1 MSQAIA
7 VSRRGFIVL
16 GGASLLAACTGKP
29 APEPA
34 AETPVITFKHRPPIG
49 FDVAQIDV
57 QQPFVSKGVAPNVE
71 HLLANPPARVA
82 GNWARDR
89 LRVRGEEGVARYSIL
104 DASITETALKTD
116 KSIQGIF
123 KSQVDTRYDG
133 RIEIR
138 LDVQNTGG
146 QGFATAVVVRSQTVK
161 EDLTLNERDALL
173 IQFVEDM
180 GRDLDARMND
190 EILRSL
196 SRFMR

>member
-1 MSQAIA
+1 MSRATA
-7 VSRRGFIVL
+7 VSRRGFILL
-16 GGASLLAACTGKP
+16 GGAALLAACTGKP

-34 AETPVITFKHRPPIG
+34 TETPLITFTHRPPIG
-49 FDVAQIDV
+49 FDVAQVDI
-57 QQPFVSKGVAPNVE
+57 QQPFVSKGRAPNVE

-82 GNWARDR
+82 ERWAKDR
-89 LRVRGEEGVARYSIL
+89 LRARGDQGVARYSIL
-104 DASITETALKTD
+104 DASITETTLKTD
-116 KSIQGIF
+116 KTIQGIF

-138 LDVQNTGG
+138 LDVQNSGG
-146 QGFATAVVVRSQTVK
+146 QGFANAVVTRSQTAR